1 MSAGTCPVM
10 HDFDPLAD
18 DYLRDP
24 YAVLQAAQRDHPVF
38 FSPELDAYIVTR
50 FADVEQV
57 FADSESF
64 SSSNTVSPLWP
75 VSTEAAAVLGKAFQ
89 RLPTLTNAD
98 GERHDSMRRFVQK
111 ALSPRRYKSLR
122 PRLEAQA
129 AELIDGLR
137 SQPVADFYA
146 DVAYPLPA
154 MTGFGLLGFP
164 EEDTEL
170 LKSWV
175 SDRQQMTWGK
185 TRPEDQVRIAENIVA
200 FSDYIEAFIQ
210 ARLQSPQ
217 DDAVSDL
224 LAMHREKPDELTLL
238 DIANIVFLLSA
249 GAHESTTALMTHC
262 IRRLMENP
270 AEWERVKADPTLVPT
285 AVEEALRY
293 DASSIMWPRKARVE
307 VELGGVTIPAGSAV
321 MLALGGANRDEE
333 AFPDAQRF
341 DVGRPDSRRHLSF
354 GRTTHFC
361 LGAPLARMEMEV
373 VLRLL
378 VAKVPNMTLVEDQ
391 EFPYQKNV
399 VMRSPQGLLI
409 RPGAPAESSS
419 EGADDKTSTQTTA
432 DTAAAG
438 TLVAI
443 DPDKCIAAGACVDA
457 APDAFALSDE
467 GQSVVLPGAA
477 GRTREELL
485 KIASLCPN
493 GAIAVLA
500 AGSRTP

>member
-1 MSAGTCPVM
+1 M
-10 HDFDPLAD
+10 HDFDPLGE

-24 YAVLQAAQRDHPVF
+24 YARLALAQREHPIF
-38 FSPELDAYIVTR
+38 FAPELDAFIVTR

-57 FADSESF
+57 FADTESF
-64 SSSNTVSPLWP
+64 SSSNTVSPIWP
-75 VSTEAAAVLGKAFQ
+75 VSPEAAAVLAGAFE

-98 GERHDSMRRFVQK
+98 GERHDSMRRFVQR

-129 AELIDGLR
+129 GELIDKLR

-185 TRPEDQVRIAENIVA
+185 TEPEDQVRIAQNIVA
-200 FSDYIEAFIQ
+200 FSDYIEKFIQ
-210 ARLQSPQ
+210 TRLESPQ

-224 LAMHREKPDELTLL
+224 VAMHREKPDELTLL

-249 GAHESTTALMTHC
+249 GAHESTTSLMTHC
-262 IRRLMENP
+262 VRRLLENP
-270 AEWERVKADPTLVPT
+270 AEWERLKADPTLIPK

-293 DASSIMWPRKARVE
+293 DASSLMWPRKARVD

-321 MLALGGANRDEE
+321 LLALGGANRDED
-333 AFPDAQRF
+333 AFPSAQTF

-373 VLRLL
+373 VLQLL
-378 VAKVPNMTLVEDQ
+378 VSRVPNMVLVEGQ
-391 EFPYQKNV
+391 AFPYQKNV
-399 VMRSPQGLLI
+399 VMRSPQGLLVQ
-409 RPGAPAESSS
+409 PGAEV
-419 EGADDKTSTQTTA
+419 EGHTADAADAAKAVSTSTTA
-432 DTAAAG
+432 PTSA
-438 TLVAI
+438 LVAI

-457 APDAFALSDE
+457 APHAFALSDE

-477 GRTREELL
+477 GMTREELQ

-500 AGSRTP
+500 AGKPAP

>member
-1 MSAGTCPVM
+1 M
-10 HDFDPLAD
+10 HDFDPLSD

-24 YAVLQAAQRDHPVF
+24 YSQLALAQREHPIF
-38 FSPELDAYIVTR
+38 FSPELDAFIVTR
-50 FADVEQV
+50 FADVERV
-57 FADSESF
+57 FADTESF

-75 VSTEAAAVLGKAFQ
+75 VTPDAAAVLATAFQ

-129 AELIDGLR
+129 GELIDRLR

-146 DVAYPLPA
+146 EVAYPLPA

-164 EEDTEL
+164 EQDTEL

-175 SDRQQMTWGK
+175 SDRQEMTWGK
-185 TRPEDQVRIAENIVA
+185 AAPEDQVRIAQNIVA
-200 FSDYIEAFIQ
+200 FSDYIETFIQ
-210 ARLQSPQ
+210 TRLESPQ

-224 LAMHREKPDELTLL
+224 LSMHKEKPDELTLL

-249 GAHESTTALMTHC
+249 GAHESTTSLMTHC
-262 IRRLMENP
+262 IRRLLENP
-270 AEWERVKADPTLVPT
+270 AEWERLKSEPALIPK

-293 DASSIMWPRKARVE
+293 DASSIMWPRKARVD
-307 VELGGVTIPAGSAV
+307 VELGGVSIPAGSAV
-321 MLALGGANRDEE
+321 LLALGGANRDEA
-333 AFPDAQRF
+333 AFPDAQTF

-373 VLRLL
+373 VLQLL
-378 VAKVPNMTLVEDQ
+378 VARVPNMTLVKGQ
-391 EFPYQKNV
+391 AFPYQKNV

-409 RPGAPAESSS
+409 ATGAQDEPLGSGAVSS
-419 EGADDKTSTQTTA
+419 
-432 DTAAAG
+432 G
-438 TLVAI
+438 TEERVAVAVPSSIAMVAI

-457 APDAFALSDE
+457 APQAFALSDE

-477 GRTREELL
+477 GMSREELQ

-493 GAIAVLA
+493 GAIALLT
-500 AGSRTP
+500 AGKEMS